1 MGWMRKNEGPVS
13 PTGHNDRVRLVWSK
27 LLLVA
32 AAAASSNPNG
42 SSSWKQP
49 TPHQPNMVNPARGKG
64 PTAPVHKRGPDLSA
78 GGDEDDWSR
87 QELGRRRPPVRGAAT
102 NGAR

>member
-1 MGWMRKNEGPVS
+1 MGWMRKNEGLVS
-13 PTGHNDRVRLVWSK
+13 PTGH
-27 LLLVA
+27 
-32 AAAASSNPNG
+32 
-42 SSSWKQP
+42 
-49 TPHQPNMVNPARGKG
+49 NPARGKG

-78 GGDEDDWSR
+78 GGDEDDRSR

>member
-13 PTGHNDRVRLVWSK
+13 PTGHN
-27 LLLVA
+27 
-32 AAAASSNPNG
+32 
-42 SSSWKQP
+42 
-49 TPHQPNMVNPARGKG
+49 PARGKG
-64 PTAPVHKRGPDLSA
+64 PTASVYKRGPDLSA
-78 GGDEDDWSR
+78 GGDEDDRSR